1 MEQGYRLTFFFP
13 LLSRTSQKKLTFLQ
27 FFVNRLWA
35 GGFNIHCLI
44 EFSQKIG
51 EQTLTSTFV
60 SSKQG
65 TKSEVLRNCA
75 CVERHL
81 TQSCS
86 LILRA
91 LNVLS
96 IPYLSYH
103 SGEALCLFI
112 LRDCQYY

>member
-1 MEQGYRLTFFFP
+1 MEQGYWLTFP
-13 LLSRTSQKKLTFLQ
+13 HLLSRTPKKELTFLQ

-35 GGFNIHCLI
+35 GGFCLI

-51 EQTLTSTFV
+51 EQTPASTFI

-65 TKSEVLRNCA
+65 TESKVLRNCA

-86 LILRA
+86 LILRT
-91 LNVLS
+91 LNVL
-96 IPYLSYH
+96 PTPNLSYPQL
-103 SGEALCLFI
+103 SLYVF
-112 LRDCQYY
+112 

>member
-1 MEQGYRLTFFFP
+1 MEQGYRLTFSP
-13 LLSRTSQKKLTFLQ
+13 LLSRTPKKELTFLQ
-27 FFVNRLWA
+27 FFVNRLLA

-51 EQTLTSTFV
+51 EQTPASTFI

-65 TKSEVLRNCA
+65 TESKVLRNCA

-96 IPYLSYH
+96 TPNLSYPTAE
-103 SGEALCLFI
+103 SLCLLV